1 VEGIVFASKWESEA
15 YKLLKLLIGKDK
27 FTLQPTF
34 EIQPGFRF
42 EGKAVRAIKY
52 VGDFLIPTKSGEDLV
67 VDTKGMET
75 DVFRIKEKMFK
86 FKFEK
91 SIIKLKR
98 KSQLVDF
105 IEKLKENK
113 EI

>member
-1 VEGIVFASKWESEA
+1 MFASKWESEA
-15 YKLLKLLIGKDK
+15 YKLLKLLIGKDN
-27 FTLQPTF
+27 FTLQPTY
-34 EIQPGFRF
+34 ELQPGFRF

-52 VGDFLIPTKSGEDLV
+52 VGDFLIVTNSGEELV
-67 VDTKGMET
+67 IDTKGMET
-75 DVFRIKEKMFK
+75 DVFRMKEKMFK
-86 FKFEK
+86 FKFNK

-105 IEKLKENK
+105 IDNLKKDK